1 MRKIDKSPT
10 VPADLLAKQAEIEV
24 KLLEK
29 KANFSWQ
36 TSHYSDPI
44 KEELKKNYNNKCG
57 FCEQKLTDRASR
69 TNTFSVEHFRPKN
82 GGYWWLGN
90 EWTNLFPL
98 CTTCNGKKAVNFE
111 VLNQKQKRENLD
123 NPPIDAGTNI
133 LDRSKCLANH
143 PNLLAEKPLFL
154 HPEIDEPED
163 FLEVNQHGKVLAK
176 TGLSADDQ
184 KRADKM
190 LEILNLP
197 LHEDARKDFIDKTYH
212 KDLQTQLQ
220 NFISYASKPYSD
232 NELRLCFFAFFT
244 KMLECSLHESAYSL
258 LGVCMLQNFD
268 IYFIKNA
275 DITGGEVICEQI
287 LEDAF
292 KLFIAENMV

>member
-1 MRKIDKSPT
+1 MRKIDKSPI
-10 VPADLLAKQAEIEV
+10 VPPNLLAKQAEIEV

-29 KANFSWQ
+29 QANFSWQ

-57 FCEQKLTDRASR
+57 FCEQKLTDSVSR

-98 CTTCNGKKAVNFE
+98 CKTCNGKKGDNFQ
-111 VLNQKQKRENLD
+111 VLDIRQKNHNLK
-123 NPPIDAGTNI
+123 NPPIDAITNS
-133 LDRSKCLANH
+133 LDRNKCLVTH
-143 PNLLAEKPLFL
+143 PDLLAEKPLFL
-154 HPEIDEPED
+154 HPEVDTPED
-163 FLEVNQHGKVLAK
+163 FLEVNQHGKILAK
-176 TGLSADDQ
+176 EGLSADDQ

-197 LHEDARKDFIDKTYH
+197 LHEEARKDFIDKTYH
-212 KDLQTQLQ
+212 KDLKTQLQ
-220 NFISYASKPYSD
+220 NFIIYASNPYSK
-232 NELRLCFFAFFT
+232 NELRLSFFAFFT
-244 KMLECSLHESAYSL
+244 KMLECSLPESAYSL
-258 LGVCMLQNFD
+258 LGQSMILNFE
-268 IYFIKNA
+268 IYFVKNA
-275 DITGGEVICEQI
+275 DITAGIGIYEQI

-292 KLFIAENMV
+292 ALFIKEKSV